1 MQNSYPNIIPRFAEN
16 LQRKIFKFPETPRIF
31 SRSGDDRD
39 CSIFFPLKARLFES
53 ECQAI
58 VLLSQPQQQ
67 HNLNTAV
74 GLDMKMTLQTHTPP
88 PPTHPTTE
96 T

>member
-1 MQNSYPNIIPRFAEN
+1 MMSLYPNIISRLAEN
-16 LQRKIFKFPETPRIF
+16 FHWKIFKFI
-31 SRSGDDRD
+31 SRSGDDKRLFD
-39 CSIFFPLKARLFES
+39 YFPLKARLFES

-74 GLDMKMTLQTHTPP
+74 GSDMKMTLQTPP
-88 PPTHPTTE
+88 YDLWNLPV
-96 T
+96 